1 MNELPHWSES
11 QWKNEIRQHE
21 DEVALFF
28 QDLVYCLDLP
38 MDDLPASFPNTAD
51 SPSDVVASVKN
62 DALRQWMLDHE
73 EESEEESDTDYEPRH
88 PLCFSCVDS
97 LDQLAVEWNIF
108 SASLPQ
114 VEFFRTALGISCAFA
129 KLLARSADFTEPAK
143 YCTVQLLCTLGKLAV
158 SDLDDLLC
166 RLDDFEKS
174 MPLQY
179 IDSFSYFRRRLAVA
193 KEQLAAKL
201 KEFIE

>member
-1 MNELPHWSES
+1 MNELPHRSEH
-11 QWKNEIRQHE
+11 QWEKEIRQHE

-28 QDLVYCLDLP
+28 RGLVYSLDLP
-38 MDDLPASFPNTAD
+38 MDDLPDTFPCAADASAPVTA
-51 SPSDVVASVKN
+51 VKN
-62 DALRQWMLDHE
+62 DALQQWILEHE
-73 EESEEESDTDYEPRH
+73 EDDAEESENDYEPRH

-114 VEFFRTALGISCAFA
+114 GELSRSALGISCAFA

-143 YCTVQLLCTLGKLAV
+143 YCTIQLLCTLGKLAA

-166 RLDDFEKS
+166 RLDDLEKS
-174 MPLQY
+174 MDLRHT
-179 IDSFSYFRRRLAVA
+179 DHFNYFRRRLAVA

>member
-11 QWKNEIRQHE
+11 QWKNDIRQHE

-73 EESEEESDTDYEPRH
+73 EESEEESDADYEPRH

-108 SASLPQ
+108 AAKFSNRKHSSLL
-114 VEFFRTALGISCAFA
+114 LGISCAFA
-129 KLLARSADFTEPAK
+129 KLLARCADFTEPTK
-143 YCTVQLLCTLGKLAV
+143 QCTPQLLSTLGKLAV
-158 SDLDDLLC
+158 HDLEELAA
-166 RLDDFEKS
+166 RLNEFASELPKHAPS
-174 MPLQY
+174 
-179 IDSFSYFRRRLAVA
+179 SAYFLRRLALVR
-193 KEQLAAKL
+193 EQLIEKL
-201 KEFIE
+201 RDLG